1 MSDEKKLSMDEFVL
15 FLRKHKMEEAEALL
29 KKEWGGGGGHK
40 TDDGDGEDNKD
51 KAAAKVKDEPAAEV
65 NKSGAGGSSM
75 LSSYSSEGDPSFYE
89 EVYQDLINFV
99 DSALDLYRHE
109 LALIL
114 YPVFVHMYLELVYN
128 GHERQAQSFIR
139 KYGPVQE
146 SFYAGDVQKL
156 GYITKKL
163 HMSGSELMENFQ
175 TSQFT
180 VRLSRDSYSQ
190 MRQLKK
196 AMSEKK
202 HTILWNIIQEHLY
215 LDVYEGIARNKRQI
229 DATSGG
235 MIGESNRQ
243 ANRAKVYYGLQKE
256 IDLSAFLM
264 PDDEEDAAGADGDK
278 PKKKKTKKD
287 MMALR
292 KQKADPHAPPLARMP
307 FPDLRDVDKIERA
320 KALKESL
327 RRQNLGPDS
336 LPSVCL
342 YSVVNSS
349 ASVSAVEF
357 SDDSSYLA
365 LGFTNSNIR
374 VFSLLASKLR
384 GLKSADELEDIDN
397 DADDVLHRMLDDT
410 TSESAKS
417 LLGHS
422 SSVFGLSFSPDRATL
437 LSCSEDG
444 TIRLWSLQTWTCLVV
459 YKGHLLPVWQV
470 LFCPLGYYFA
480 SCGQDK
486 TARLWTT
493 ENSGCLRIFAGHFSG
508 VDCITF
514 HPNSN
519 YVASGSGDR
528 NVRLWDCATGNC
540 VRLMTGHKDVVSTL
554 CFSMDGRFL
563 ASGGSDSRVLL
574 WDIAHGHLLADFGL
588 HSNTLTSICF
598 SRDNTVLTTAS
609 TDCSI
614 HLWDFSKLVGDLTLE
629 EVNVTANPNVIA
641 DAKNYK
647 IQSFAT
653 KDTPVVGMHYTRRNL
668 LLAVGTF
675 I

>member
-1 MSDEKKLSMDEFVL
+1 MSSSSDEKKLSLEEFAK
-15 FLRKHKMEEAEALL
+15 FLRKHKLDDAETLL
-29 KKEWGGGGGHK
+29 KQEFGKKATE
-40 TDDGDGEDNKD
+40 DGTG
-51 KAAAKVKDEPAAEV
+51 
-65 NKSGAGGSSM
+65 GAGGGEEKRPEVKKEPGEGATASNV

-89 EVYQDLINFV
+89 EVYQDLISFV

-109 LALIL
+109 LGLIL

-128 GHERQAQSFIR
+128 GHEKQALSFIR
-139 KYGPVQE
+139 KYGPMQE
-146 SFYAGDVQKL
+146 SFYAGDIKKL

-190 MRQLKK
+190 MRQLRKN
-196 AMSEKK
+196 MSEKK
-202 HTILWNIIQEHLY
+202 HAILWNIIQEHLY
-215 LDVYEGIARNKRQI
+215 LDVYEGIARNKKQI

-235 MIGESNRQ
+235 MVGESNRQ

-256 IDLSAFLM
+256 IDLSAFLL
-264 PDDEEDAAGADGDK
+264 PDDEDEGMPGEDK
-278 PKKKKTKKD
+278 PKKKKARKD
-287 MMALR
+287 ILALR

-307 FPDLRDVDKIERA
+307 FPDLRDIDKIERA

-349 ASVSAVEF
+349 ATVSAVEF
-357 SDDSSYLA
+357 SDDSSMLA

-384 GLKSADELEDIDN
+384 GMKQSEELEDIDSEV
-397 DADDVLHRMLDDT
+397 DDVLHRMLDDT
-410 TSESAKS
+410 TAENSKT

-422 SSVFGLSFSPDRATL
+422 SAVFGLSFSPDRALL

-444 TIRLWSLQTWTCLVV
+444 TIRLWSLQTWTCVVV

-470 LFCPLGYYFA
+470 QFCPLGYYFA

-486 TARLWTT
+486 AARLWTT
-493 ENSGCLRIFAGHFSG
+493 ENSSCLRIFAGHFSG

-519 YVASGSGDR
+519 YVASGSSDR
-528 NVRLWDCATGNC
+528 NVRLWDCVTGNC
-540 VRLMTGHKDVVSTL
+540 VRLMTGHKDVVSCL
-554 CFSMDGRFL
+554 AFSNDGRFL
-563 ASGGSDSRVLL
+563 VSGGSDTRILL
-574 WDIAHGHLLADFGL
+574 WDIAHGHLLADFSL
-588 HSNTLTSICF
+588 HENTVTALRF
-598 SRDNTVLTTAS
+598 SRDNTVLTSAS
-609 TDCSI
+609 SDCTI
-614 HLWDFSKLVGDLTLE
+614 HLWDFARFAGELNLE
-629 EVNVTANPNVIA
+629 EVNVTHNPNVITSSKA
-641 DAKNYK
+641 YK
-647 IQSFAT
+647 ITTFGT
-653 KDTPVVGMHYTRRNL
+653 KDTPVIGMHYTRRNL

-675 I
+675 L